1 MPNCVNR
8 LIYLKQPLLPHR
20 NSKCHLIYDD
30 GRSWLGG
37 LAAAASSA
45 AVAVVVGWGIKG
57 VVALGAICGGA
68 GVLVLVERNVA
79 IS

>member
-1 MPNCVNR
+1 MA
-8 LIYLKQPLLPHR
+8 
-20 NSKCHLIYDD
+20 
-30 GRSWLGG
+30 G
-37 LAAAASSA
+37 LAAATSSA
-45 AVAVVVGWGIKG
+45 AAAVVVGWDIKG